1 MKKDIVNE
9 TFQKHLKL
17 LHEHLNINEY
27 FYDQD
32 PSQYKRVP
40 NSPSRWDDVATTGGE
55 MRADLDGYRNDPRD
69 KLGPY
74 VSPEEKAREKFSNTV
89 AGYARN
95 NGFDVR
101 YLIRYLNQIEEKHRN
116 NWKETDDFIG
126 SWMYD
131 PDKFEKNAFKRWAE
145 QDKEE
150 SDRDYERRRKKD
162 KEEAPAREINS
173 AAENIRMEMTQ
184 LIHSIGT
191 IRWQVFKLKNPEEKL
206 KYLSDYFE
214 KNEDKLKSYGKIG
227 PSGYN
232 DLKPYFDKY
241 SNNDEKAKLILLA
254 AIKAMEKDPDRKRG
268 FFEQ

>member
-1 MKKDIVNE
+1 MSDKLNE

-17 LHEHLNINEY
+17 LHEHLNINEAY
-27 FYDQD
+27 GD
-32 PSQYKRVP
+32 PQHLDWAMRDRGQRP
-40 NSPSRWDDVATTGGE
+40 DWDP
-55 MRADLDGYRNDPRD
+55 DGYTGIRQPSSYRPARNYDP
-69 KLGPY
+69 
-74 VSPEEKAREKFSNTV
+74 EQEAREKFSNSV
-89 AGYARN
+89 EGYARN
-95 NGFDVR
+95 NGFDVNR
-101 YLIRYLNQIEEKHRN
+101 LIRYLNLIKQNHRN
-116 NWKETDDFIG
+116 NWKETDEFIG
-126 SWMYD
+126 SWFYD
-131 PDKFEKNAFKRWAE
+131 SDKFDKDAFKRWAE

-214 KNEDKLKSYGKIG
+214 KNEDKLKSYGKVG
-227 PSGYN
+227 PNGYN

-241 SNNDEKAKLILLA
+241 SNNDEKAKLILLT
-254 AIKAMEKDPDRKRG
+254 AIKKVQNSDIGRG

>member
-17 LHEHLNINEY
+17 LHEHLNINE
-27 FYDQD
+27 
-32 PSQYKRVP
+32 
-40 NSPSRWDDVATTGGE
+40 GE
-55 MRADLDGYRNDPRD
+55 YSGYESGELRADLDGYKTDPRD
-69 KLGPY
+69 KLPRY
-74 VSPEEKAREKFSNTV
+74 VSPEEEAREKFNATV

-101 YLIRYLNQIEEKHRN
+101 YLIRYLNQIKEKRRN
-116 NWKETDDFIG
+116 DWKETDPFIG

-131 PDKFEKNAFKRWAE
+131 SDKFDKDAFKRWAE

-162 KEEAPAREINS
+162 KEEAPSREIES
-173 AAENIRMEMTQ
+173 KAFEIKRAMIWLIR
-184 LIHSIGT
+184 SIGT
-191 IRWQVFKLKNPEEKL
+191 IKWQLFKLKNPEEKL
-206 KYLSDYFE
+206 KYLSDYFD
-214 KNEDKLKSYGKIG
+214 KNKAKLTKGHFDRESYEDLE
-227 PSGYN
+227 
-232 DLKPYFDKY
+232 PYFDKY

>member
-1 MKKDIVNE
+1 MKKDIANE

-17 LHEHLNINEY
+17 LHEHLNINEK

-55 MRADLDGYRNDPRD
+55 MRADGDGYRNDPRD

-74 VSPEEKAREKFSNTV
+74 VSPEEIARNEFSKTV

-101 YLIRYLNQIEEKHRN
+101 HLIRYLNQIKEQDRN
-116 NWKETDDFIG
+116 NWKETDHFIG

-131 PDKFEKNAFKRWAE
+131 SDKFEKNDFKRWAE
-145 QDKEE
+145 QDKYQ
-150 SDRDYERRRKKD
+150 SDRDYERRQKKD

-173 AAENIRMEMTQ
+173 KAFDIKRDMTLLIR
-184 LIHSIGT
+184 SIGT
-191 IRWQVFKLKNPEEKL
+191 IKWQLFKLKNPEEKL

-214 KNEDKLKSYGKIG
+214 KNKVKLTKGHFERESYE
-227 PSGYN
+227 

-254 AIKAMEKDPDRKRG
+254 AIKASEKDPDRKRG

>member
-17 LHEHLNINEY
+17 LHEHLNINEDAWNDY
-27 FYDQD
+27 VR
-32 PSQYKRVP
+32 PTG
-40 NSPSRWDDVATTGGE
+40 NRWDDVATTGGE

-74 VSPEEKAREKFSNTV
+74 VSPEEEAREKFSNTV

-101 YLIRYLNQIEEKHRN
+101 YLIRYLNQIKEKYRN

-126 SWMYD
+126 SYMYARES
-131 PDKFEKNAFKRWAE
+131 DKFEKNAFKRWAE

-150 SDRDYERRRKKD
+150 SDRDYERRQKKD
-162 KEEAPAREINS
+162 KEEAPSREINS
-173 AAENIRMEMTQ
+173 KAFGITRDMTLLIR
-184 LIHSIGT
+184 SIGT
-191 IRWQVFKLKNPEEKL
+191 IKWQLFKLKNPEEKL

-214 KNEDKLKSYGKIG
+214 KNKVKLTKGHFERESYE
-227 PSGYN
+227 

-254 AIKAMEKDPDRKRG
+254 AIKASEKDPDRKRG